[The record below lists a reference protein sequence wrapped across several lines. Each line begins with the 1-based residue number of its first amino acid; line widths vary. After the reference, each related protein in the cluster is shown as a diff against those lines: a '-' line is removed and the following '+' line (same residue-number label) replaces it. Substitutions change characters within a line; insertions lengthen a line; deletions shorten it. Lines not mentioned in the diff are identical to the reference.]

1 MVRKENEE
9 KKEVSIS
16 HLINSAANEGFELL
30 FQNHPK
36 FRESRELFSKNLD
49 KEKLEERERKIYKQ
63 IQYRQDWPNEK
74 KIKYI
79 KDEMRNY
86 VASGLAFNQLGQ
98 SLLMNKGLE
107 GKIEENLWDKTKEFF
122 SGQSE
127 SEKTLQESLNTF
139 EDLYALTKSGNFS
152 EMPEVQESIIKGKS
166 AGAVYMAANVLK
178 YNKKIDDSDYR
189 YLTRQAKKTAER
201 EIDKTKLGLEKYVTP
216 EKYQKVIAFMLGI
229 IGLLIVLLPGTKI
242 TGNVTSSL
250 LNNTASGIAGVLFL
264 IASLALYMKSSKK

>member
-49 KEKLEERERKIYKQ
+49 KEKLEEREREIYKQ